1 MERYADPV
9 AITYQYNK
17 DKNNYKKFIPKSLKE
32 IPEQTGEFSMVF
44 EDVKTGD
51 LIYAMRGLDFNLIKG
66 NLIGKEQDFDRPP
79 RWNDRT
85 KSKEWN
91 ELNTLIDIMG
101 SEAFEENILDNN
113 NKNSQI
119 RIFNAYKNNLL
130 EEETKLKNL
139 MEKNPNKKIILA
151 GHSRGGLKARELAK
165 KYDLEAHVY
174 NPGEFSAV
182 GKSIIQLLVPVATG
196 TPTNINRALLKDSLA
211 VDFGIDWFE
220 LIPKKAPIFNA
231 DITNPIPRFNNFLIR
246 NMGTLAVA
254 NNDIVR
260 TALATNNWAGAI
272 SNYLGTRYGGAGVS
286 AVLDEYLYSPLKSD
300 FNIAEIGKTLGYA
313 TKSIIDP
320 KKRETE
326 KINIYRTASDIVSSG
341 YKNFTKVEPKEYVEE
356 DIFRYVIGNHAHD
369 HFISR
374 ELFDA
379 IKNNEPI
386 KQEPEPIQQIPIQQ
400 EPEPIQPLPQPIK
413 QPLPEYI
420 TYQGQPM
427 PRDLNPYDLCET
439 YPFLVECEFLNKK

>member
-32 IPEQTGEFSMVF
+32 LPEQTGEFSMVF

-66 NLIGKEQDFDRPP
+66 KEQDFDRPP
-79 RWNDRT
+79 RWSDRT

-101 SEAFEENILDNN
+101 TEAFEENILDNN

-130 EEETKLKNL
+130 EEESKLKNL
-139 MEKNPNKKIILA
+139 MENNPNKKIILT

-182 GKSIIQLLVPVATG
+182 GKSIMQLLVPVVTG
-196 TPTNINRALLKDSLA
+196 TPKNINVNLLRDSLK
-211 VDFGIDWFE
+211 VDFGMDWFE
-220 LIPKKAPIFNA
+220 LIPKKAPILNA
-231 DITNPIPRFNNFLIR
+231 DISNPIPRFNNFLIR

-260 TALATNNWAGAI
+260 TSLATNNWSGAI
-272 SNYLGTRYGGAGVS
+272 SNYLGARYGGLVANHALEQIDLTGADRIKTASYVAGLI
-286 AVLDEYLYSPLKSD
+286 LDP
-300 FNIAEIGKTLGYA
+300 
-313 TKSIIDP
+313 P

-326 KINIYRTASDIVSSG
+326 KINIYRTGSDKVSIG
-341 YKNFTKVEPKEYVEE
+341 YKNFETIEPKEYVEE
-356 DIFRYVIGNHAHD
+356 GLMKYVIGNHAHD

-374 ELFDA
+374 ELFNA

-386 KQEPEPIQQIPIQQ
+386 QQEPELIEQLPIQQ
-400 EPEPIQPLPQPIK
+400 EPEPIQPLPI
-413 QPLPEYI
+413 QPLNEYI

-427 PRDLNPYDLCET
+427 PRDVNPYDLCESF
-439 YPFLVECEFLNKK
+439 PFLEGCELLLNKK